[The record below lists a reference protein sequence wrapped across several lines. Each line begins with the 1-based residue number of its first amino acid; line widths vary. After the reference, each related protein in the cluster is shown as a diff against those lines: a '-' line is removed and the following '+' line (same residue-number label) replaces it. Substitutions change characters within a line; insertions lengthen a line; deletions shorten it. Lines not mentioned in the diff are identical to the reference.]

1 MRIRWKILIV
11 LLSIALIPIM
21 LMRWNAQRSMQKMG
35 NDLATIARDA
45 LINKASLELRIIV
58 EEHSRV
64 LRREKDLI
72 EMALRVQVSELEK
85 RFASDNY
92 PDTMNSRNQVT
103 TDRPDKPFFRP
114 PAKRFTVMGNGD
126 FRPLAVNYDRQS
138 FRLASASKKGS
149 LDIYKI
155 LSSMVPVYRSLATM
169 HPDLIFWQLTVLEDG
184 TQTVYPALATP
195 HLPMMYNAQATQWYR
210 RTLDK
215 KGMSWSLPIPDAF
228 TRQFNFVVSAP
239 IHEPDGTFLGATA
252 IAVPVNALLQE
263 DEHFQYL
270 SDNIQSLL
278 IRPEMQSPEERSR
291 IRIIARQRK
300 TEERH
305 HHWWAILED
314 NWLETKDEI
323 LLETIAKDLQNQR
336 TGVIEMVYEGEES
349 LMAYGCIDEYCTALL
364 LIVPKADLVAEA
376 VSMENYVHARVDEQI
391 KITGFLLAGV
401 IAIVSLLAF
410 LISGSI
416 TGNIRKLVAAA
427 RSIAAGNFRTRTGIT
442 SGDEMGELGRTFD
455 QMVPALEERVKIKQA
470 LDVAMEV
477 QQNLLPQEMPRTAG
491 LDIAARSIYCDETG
505 GDFYDFMDVCC
516 QENKVVGLAVGD
528 VTGHGISAALL
539 MATTRAF
546 LRSRVIQ
553 PGTITDVITD
563 VNNLIA
569 KDTEE
574 TNQFVT
580 LFYLEINRRESTMTW
595 IRAGHDPAIIYDPV
609 TDRFDELRGEGLS
622 LGIDRTYQY
631 TANTTNSLAEGQVI
645 VIGTDGVWE
654 AQNPSGEMF
663 GKERLKDLVR
673 NNHKA
678 RSEEILSSIV
688 ESITEFQAETRPAD
702 DVTLAI
708 IKVEEETADP

>member
-11 LLSIALIPIM
+11 LLSIALTPIM
-21 LMRWNAQRSMQKMG
+21 LMRWNAQRGMQKMG

-45 LINKASLELRIIV
+45 LIHKASLELRIIV

-85 RFASDNY
+85 RFAGAHY
-92 PDTMNSRNQVT
+92 PDILNSRNQVSSGK
-103 TDRPDKPFFRP
+103 PDQPFYRP
-114 PAKRFTVMGNGD
+114 PAKRFTVMGNGRI
-126 FRPLAVNYDRQS
+126 RPLSVSYDRQS
-138 FRLASASKKGS
+138 FRLPSGS
-149 LDIYKI
+149 PNKPSDVYKSI
-155 LSSMVPVYRSLATM
+155 SSMVPVYRSLASM

-195 HLPMMYNAQATQWYR
+195 HLPMMYDSLATQWYR
-210 RTLDK
+210 QARENK
-215 KGMSWSLPIPDAF
+215 RISWSLPIPDAF
-228 TRQFNFVVSAP
+228 TRQFIMIVSAP
-239 IHEPDGTFLGATA
+239 IRAPDGNYLGATA

-270 SDNIQSLL
+270 SDNIQSVL
-278 IRPEMQSPEERSR
+278 IRPESKSPGENPG
-291 IRIIARQRK
+291 IRIVARQRRL
-300 TEERH
+300 EDRH
-305 HHWWAILED
+305 HHWWAALSD
-314 NWLETKDEI
+314 DWLKTDDEI
-323 LLETIAKDLQNQR
+323 LLNTMAKDLQNQR
-336 TGVIEMVYEGEES
+336 TGVIEMMYEEKES

-364 LIVPKADLVAEA
+364 LIVPKADMVAEA
-376 VSMENYVHARVDEQI
+376 VSMENYVHTRIDEQI

-401 IAIVSLLAF
+401 IALVSLVAF

-427 RSIAAGNFRTRTGIT
+427 RSIAAGNFQTRTGIT
-442 SGDEMGELGRTFD
+442 AGDEMGELGRTFD

-477 QQNLLPQEMPRTAG
+477 QQNLLPQEMPQTPG

-505 GDFYDFMDVCC
+505 GDFYDFMDFCC
-516 QENKVVGLAVGD
+516 RENKVVGLAVGD

-546 LRSRVIQ
+546 LRSRVMQ
-553 PGTITDVITD
+553 PGDITDVITD
-563 VNNLIA
+563 VNSLIA

-574 TNQFVT
+574 THQFVT
-580 LFYLEINRRESTMTW
+580 LFYLEINRRERQMTW
-595 IRAGHDPAIIYDPV
+595 IRAGHDPAIIYDPA

-622 LGIDRTYQY
+622 LGIDRTYKY
-631 TANTTNSLAEGQVI
+631 TANTTNSLTARQVI

-663 GKERLKDLVR
+663 GKKRLKDLIRR
-673 NNHKA
+673 NHQAPAEK
-678 RSEEILSSIV
+678 ILSSIV
-688 ESITEFQAETRPAD
+688 DSITKFQAETRTVD

-708 IKVEEETADP
+708 VKVEEKTAAP

>member
-1 MRIRWKILIV
+1 MKIRWKLLIV
-11 LLSIALIPIM
+11 LLSIALVPIM

-35 NDLATIARDA
+35 NDLASIARDA
-45 LINKASLELRIIV
+45 LIHKASLELRIIV

-72 EMALRVQVSELEK
+72 EMALRVQVSEMEK
-85 RFASDNY
+85 RFAGAHHPETFNNWTQASNNITNKSFY
-92 PDTMNSRNQVT
+92 
-103 TDRPDKPFFRP
+103 RP
-114 PAKRFTVMGNGD
+114 PAKRFKIMGNGGI
-126 FRPLAVNYDRQS
+126 RPLSVSYDRQS
-138 FRLASASKKGS
+138 FRIPSGSQKKPADVFK
-149 LDIYKI
+149 LIA
-155 LSSMVPVYRSLATM
+155 SMVPVYRSLATM

-195 HLPMMYNAQATQWYR
+195 HLPMMYDSLATQWYR
-210 RTLDK
+210 QTRAK
-215 KGMSWSLPIPDAF
+215 NRISWSLPIPDAF
-228 TRQFNFVVSAP
+228 TRQFIFIVSAP
-239 IHEPDGTFLGATA
+239 IHAPDGTILGATA
-252 IAVPVNALLQE
+252 IAVPVSVLLQE

-270 SDNIQSLL
+270 SDNIQSVL
-278 IRPEMQSPEERSR
+278 IRPESKSPDKNPG
-291 IRIIARQRK
+291 IRVIARQQK
-300 TEERH
+300 AEERQ
-305 HHWWAILED
+305 HHWWAALTD
-314 NWLETKDEI
+314 DWLKTGDEM
-323 LLETIAKDLQNQR
+323 LLNTMAKDLQNQR
-336 TGVIEMVYEGEES
+336 TGVIEMVYEGKES

-376 VSMENYVHARVDEQI
+376 VSMENYVHTRVDEQI
-391 KITGFLLAGV
+391 KITGILLAGV

-416 TGNIRKLVAAA
+416 TGNIRKLVTAA

-505 GDFYDFMDVCC
+505 GDFFDFMDFCC
-516 QENKVVGLAVGD
+516 EENQVVGLAVGD

-546 LRSRVIQ
+546 LRSRVMQ
-553 PGTITDVITD
+553 PGAIMDVITD

-580 LFYLEINRRESTMTW
+580 LFFLEINCRESTMTW
-595 IRAGHDPAIIYDPV
+595 VRAGHDPAIVYDPA

-631 TANTTNSLAEGQVI
+631 TANSTNRLAAGQVI

-654 AQNPSGEMF
+654 AHNPSGEMF
-663 GKERLKDLVR
+663 GKERLKELVR
-673 NNHKA
+673 RNHQA

-708 IKVEEETADP
+708 VKVGEETTEP

>member
-21 LMRWNAQRSMQKMG
+21 LMRWNAQRGIQKMG
-35 NDLATIARDA
+35 SDLATIARDA
-45 LINKASLELRIIV
+45 LIHKASLELRIIM

-85 RFASDNY
+85 RFADAHHSDRL
-92 PDTMNSRNQVT
+92 NSWTQVT
-103 TDRPDKPFFRP
+103 TERPSQSFYRP
-114 PAKRFTVMGNGD
+114 PVKRFKIMGNGE
-126 FRPLAVNYDRQS
+126 FRPLTVNYDRQS
-138 FRLASASKKGS
+138 FRIPSGS
-149 LDIYKI
+149 ENKPADVYKLI
-155 LSSMVPVYRSLATM
+155 SSMVPVYRSLATM
-169 HPDLIFWQLTVLEDG
+169 HPDLIFWQSTVLEDG
-184 TQTVYPALATP
+184 TQTLYPALATP
-195 HLPMMYNAQATQWYR
+195 HLPMMYDSQATQWYR
-210 RTLDK
+210 QTRTSNRI
-215 KGMSWSLPIPDAF
+215 SWSLPVPDAF
-228 TRQFNFVVSAP
+228 TRQFMFVVSAP
-239 IHEPDGTFLGATA
+239 IHTPEGTFLGVTS
-252 IAVPVNALLQE
+252 IAVPVSVLLQE

-270 SDNIQSLL
+270 SDNIQSVL
-278 IRPEMQSPEERSR
+278 IRPEARTTNKNSG
-291 IRIIARQRK
+291 IRIIARQHRLEK
-300 TEERH
+300 RH
-305 HHWWAILED
+305 HHWWAALAD
-314 NWLETKDEI
+314 DWLETDDEM
-323 LLETIAKDLQNQR
+323 LLKTMATDLQNQR
-336 TGVIEMVYEGEES
+336 TGVIEMVYEGKES

-376 VSMENYVHARVDEQI
+376 VSMEDYVHARVDEQI
-391 KITGFLLAGV
+391 KITGFLLAAV
-401 IAIVSLLAF
+401 IAIVSLVAF
-410 LISGSI
+410 LISGFI
-416 TGNIRKLVAAA
+416 TGNIRKLVDAA
-427 RSIAAGNFRTRTGIT
+427 RSIAAGDFQTRTGIT

-455 QMVPALEERVKIKQA
+455 RMVPALEERVKIKQA

-505 GDFYDFMDVCC
+505 GDFYDFMDFCC
-516 QENKVVGLAVGD
+516 RENKVVGLAVGD

-546 LRSRVIQ
+546 LRSRVMQ
-553 PGTITDVITD
+553 PGAITEVITD

-580 LFYLEINRRESTMTW
+580 LFYLEINRGESTITW
-595 IRAGHDPAIIYDPV
+595 IRAGHDPALIYDPS
-609 TDRFDELRGEGLS
+609 TDRFDELLGEGLS
-622 LGIDRTYQY
+622 LGVDRTYQY
-631 TANTTNSLAEGQVI
+631 TANTTKSLAAGQVI

-663 GKERLKDLVR
+663 GKKRLKDLVR
-673 NNHKA
+673 RNHQA

-688 ESITEFQAETRPAD
+688 ESIREFQAETRPAD

-708 IKVEEETADP
+708 VKVEEVTADP